1 MQIERLGSS
10 AVAPASKTQPAD
22 ATASTSA
29 ASAKGATPQAQP
41 LSGGNRTVSLGIFD
55 EAASDAPT
63 LPSDFASL
71 VMQKNQ
77 ELATALQTAFKAAK
91 ISTDE
96 PIKLIYDKSSGKITT
111 SGPNKERVEK
121 LFAENPEL
129 AKQFKDV
136 AALNSLLALNT
147 AMRHFNEARK
157 NAKTDQ
163 ERDQAQQDY
172 TGDTMAIGALGNSM
186 VLSNG
191 VLESPAV
198 VYMAKR
204 IANE

>member
-1 MQIERLGSS
+1 MQIERLGTS
-10 AVAPASKTQPAD
+10 AVAPASKTQPDNTASSASA
-22 ATASTSA
+22 ATATGS
-29 ASAKGATPQAQP
+29 TPQAQP

-55 EAASDAPT
+55 EAATDAQT
-63 LPSDFASL
+63 LPSDFAEL
-71 VMQKNQ
+71 VAQKNQ
-77 ELATALQTAFKAAK
+77 ELATSLTAALKDAK

-96 PIKLIYDKSSGKITT
+96 PMKLIFDKSSGKITT
-111 SGPNKERVEK
+111 SGPNKEKIEK
-121 LFAENPEL
+121 FFDERPEL

-147 AMRHFNEARK
+147 AMRHFNEARR

-163 ERDQAQQDY
+163 ERDQAQSDY